1 MLSGSTLAYPLSNEG
16 SGLFPVFL
24 QIIKYLLRN
33 KIAHA
38 LVSLS
43 KDICVPDVAFKNRR
57 PERKKINGCSRSY
70 YVVTPMN
77 LLLHSCFYDHERSLE
92 SENQRSKEA
101 WIVVSF
107 LLDEPC
113 EEQKKLN

>member
-1 MLSGSTLAYPLSNEG
+1 MLSASTLAYPLSNEG

-24 QIIKYLLRN
+24 QTIFKN
-33 KIAHA
+33 KLIAPA
-38 LVSLS
+38 LVSFS

-57 PERKKINGCSRSY
+57 PERKKLMGQSSS
-70 YVVTPMN
+70 PMN
-77 LLLHSCFYDHERSLE
+77 LLLQSCFYDREKSLE

-107 LLDEPC
+107 LLDEPWLM
-113 EEQKKLN
+113 KSKRN

>member
-1 MLSGSTLAYPLSNEG
+1 MLIGSTLAYPLSNEG

-24 QIIKYLLRN
+24 QTSLKN
-33 KIAHA
+33 KITPA

-43 KDICVPDVAFKNRR
+43 KNICVPDVAFKNRR

-70 YVVTPMN
+70 YGQSSSPMN

-92 SENQRSKEA
+92 SEKPKEQRS
-101 WIVVSF
+101 
-107 LLDEPC
+107 LDRCFIPSG
-113 EEQKKLN
+113 

>member
-1 MLSGSTLAYPLSNEG
+1 MMNSFSLDMLSASTLAYPLSNEG

-24 QIIKYLLRN
+24 QTIFKN
-33 KIAHA
+33 KLIAPA
-38 LVSLS
+38 LVSFS

-57 PERKKINGCSRSY
+57 PERKKLMGK
-70 YVVTPMN
+70 
-77 LLLHSCFYDHERSLE
+77 SLE

-107 LLDEPC
+107 LLDEPWLM
-113 EEQKKLN
+113 KSKRN